1 MDNDTMKRNVSIAL
15 IILAILV
22 PIGAALNCYANG
34 EFGGLTLEVLGD
46 QADLDALRLSVMSAA
61 GVSAVLMV
69 LTGWQTL
76 KNGNPRLRFLL
87 GLGATLLVTVLTVF
101 SRQQGG
107 GVFSRIVNTLGMI
120 GSFLAVTIANR
131 ERS

>member
-1 MDNDTMKRNVSIAL
+1 MDNKVMKRNVSIAL
-15 IILAILV
+15 LILAVLV
-22 PIGAALNCYANG
+22 PVGAALNCYANG
-34 EFGGLTLEVLGD
+34 EFGALTLEVLGD
-46 QADLDALRLSVMSAA
+46 QADMDGLRLSVMSAA
-61 GVSAVLMV
+61 VVSAVLMI
-69 LTGWQTL
+69 LTGYQTL
-76 KNGNPRLRFLL
+76 RNGSPRLRFLL

-120 GSFLAVTIANR
+120 CSFLAVTLANQ